1 MLQKVN
7 HLPLGQMHQMPRGE
21 SIKLLFKSLF
31 ERWRVK
37 VMKSEDEEAKCEKLT
52 GWEIQN

>member
-37 VMKSEDEEAKCEKLT
+37 VMKSKNEEAKCEK
-52 GWEIQN
+52 